1 MSGILSKGIKFSHMV
16 ATVATEIENLQ
27 EVPDLGGSADKVEV
41 TTLTDG
47 SKKYIAGIKDYGDLE
62 FLFLYDNSSATANYR
77 VLKALEV
84 AETIEDFEIEFPD
97 ETTFAFSASV
107 MTTIAG
113 AKVGD
118 ALTFTASFTLN
129 TDIIVTNPVTI
140 P

>member
-1 MSGILSKGIKFSHMV
+1 MSGILSKGIVLSHMV
-16 ATVATEIENLQ
+16 ALVATPIDNLQ

-62 FLFLYDNSSATANYR
+62 FLFLYDNSVATSNYR

-84 AETIEDFEIEFPD
+84 AGTIEEYTITFPD

-129 TDIIVTNPVTI
+129 TEITVTDPTVV
-140 P
+140 